1 MTNVIKQSLKTL
13 FRLFNFYLNGYEEK
27 IIKLEKEFKK
37 IITKSNNKKILFTQS
52 FSIYGPS
59 YVHDKLMAYSLS
71 IRGFDICA
79 TFCDGIQEIEC
90 NVYGGVWQ
98 GKQNFTNNCNYC
110 QKQSEELWS
119 FLDKKNIFKYSQYLT
134 QEDFLKIDSII
145 NEIPYDGWS
154 CFIYD
159 DWDFGLMAENILVN
173 NYVVAD
179 YKLIKKHEEL
189 GRSHL
194 RNLLLCKFACEKI
207 ITQISPDRIISNDSF
222 YGMWKIWELLAKKY
236 SIPFYSHW
244 SGTRFGGW
252 TYAYNDAA
260 MNLNFSKSWN
270 NYSKVPLTNNEINRV
285 EKWLEDRALGK
296 DMIIDTA
303 SLQSFKNE
311 NVDFSNLDKSKPIAL
326 LSANVSWDLA
336 ALNKEVFYE
345 SMMDWII
352 DTIDWFKVHSEYQL
366 IIKSHPAEFFPGIP
380 ETKET
385 VISVIKKQFSELP
398 SNIFILSPKANISFY
413 DLISFSTIGLVYTS
427 TVGLEMAARAIPVI
441 SIGRSHYRGYGF
453 TLDPDSRVKYFSILD
468 DVLKGEKNIEFE
480 KVKDLSYKFIKFNF
494 FHYFCKNDLIEFKE
508 GTGEGINIKINKIQD
523 LYKGRNKHFDYVL
536 GCIEKGTSILNKDK
550 WIGES

>member
-1 MTNVIKQSLKTL
+1 MTYT
-13 FRLFNFYLNGYEEK
+13 
-27 IIKLEKEFKK
+27 IKLFFKK
-37 IITKSNNKKILFTQS
+37 IIKAFGLRMTHNEKKLLKLERDFKSLNHKRLNKKILFTHS

-59 YVHDKLMAYSLS
+59 YIHDKLMAYSLS
-71 IRGFDICA
+71 IRGYDIYA
-79 TFCDGIQEIEC
+79 TFCDGIQDIEC

-98 GKQNFTNNCNYC
+98 GKQNFKNNCNYC

-119 FLDKKNIFKYSQYLT
+119 FLDNKRIFKYSQYLT
-134 QEDFLKIDSII
+134 QEDILKIDSIL

-179 YKLIKKHEEL
+179 YKLIKNHEEL

-194 RNLLLCKFACEKI
+194 KNLLLCKLACEKI
-207 ITQISPDRIISNDSF
+207 ITEISPDRIISNDSF
-222 YGMWKIWELLAKKY
+222 YGMWKIWELLAKKH

-260 MNLNFSKSWN
+260 MNLNFYKSWK
-270 NYSKVPLTNNEINRV
+270 NYSKVSLTNNEINRV
-285 EKWLEDRALGK
+285 EKWLEERTLGK

-311 NVDFSNLDKSKPIAL
+311 NVDFSNLDKSKPTAL
-326 LSANVSWDLA
+326 LSANVCWDLA
-336 ALNKEVFYE
+336 ALNKEIFYK

-352 DTIDWFKVHSEYQL
+352 DTINWFKDHSEYQL
-366 IIKSHPAEFFPGIP
+366 IVKSHPAESFPGIP
-380 ETKET
+380 QTKET
-385 VISVIKKQFSELP
+385 VISRIKKEFSELP
-398 SNIFILSPKANISFY
+398 LNIFILSPKAKITFY
-413 DLISFSTIGLVYTS
+413 DLIPLSTIGLVHTS
-427 TVGLEMAARAIPVI
+427 TVGLEMASRGIPVI

-453 TLDPDSRVKYFSILD
+453 TFDPESRDEYFNLLKDI
-468 DVLKGEKNIEFE
+468 LKGNKKIELEKI
-480 KVKDLSYKFIKFNF
+480 KDLSFKFIKLNF
-494 FHYFCKNDLIEFKE
+494 FHYYSVNGLMEFKE
-508 GTGEGINIKINKIQD
+508 GSGDDIKIKINNIQD
-523 LYKGRNKHFDYVL
+523 LYRGKNKNFDYVL
-536 GCIEKGTSILNKDK
+536 ECIEKGTGILNKDK